1 MEEEKKEKKER
12 LRMERAELDMK
23 EFKEEELCREEYERS
38 CMFEEEDRI
47 ERQAFL
53 DEYQRKLEKKRK
65 REEQIEKYRIWHR
78 NKMATIQKNKE
89 NKAMQLK
96 HSKEDAV
103 PDDDV
108 KVDEYT
114 LQKFADEELPEE
126 IAVLEVPDLEDEQLQ
141 RELESFLCQDGP
153 TEQPTSPAESVK
165 VDLVEVKQQPETSPE
180 EGEDEEKEEKE
191 EKSEKD
197 EKNERDRRK
206 KKRNAAK
213 ARSSRMASSPSSSR
227 TRSRSR
233 TRKSQR
239 EYDEMKRKYEKMK
252 REEEMRRMKEEMKR
266 IEKDRKKRGS
276 PTRSRSRRRRQ

>member
-1 MEEEKKEKKER
+1 
-12 LRMERAELDMK
+12 MEREEFDMK

-47 ERQAFL
+47 ARQAFL
-53 DEYQRKLEKKRK
+53 DEYQRKLERKRK

-114 LQKFADEELPEE
+114 MLQQFAEELPEE
-126 IAVLEVPDLEDEQLQ
+126 TAVLESLEVPEAEVEDEQLQ
-141 RELESFLCQDGP
+141 RGLESFLG
-153 TEQPTSPAESVK
+153 EEPTSPAESVK

-180 EGEDEEKEEKE
+180 DGEGEEKEEKE

-197 EKNERDRRK
+197 EEKNERDRRK
-206 KKRNAAK
+206 RKKNAAK
-213 ARSSRMASSPSSSR
+213 ARSSRMASSTSSRRSLRR

-233 TRKSQR
+233 TRKSRR
-239 EYDEMKRKYEKMK
+239 EYDEMKRRYEKMK

-266 IEKDRKKRGS
+266 IEKDRKKRDS